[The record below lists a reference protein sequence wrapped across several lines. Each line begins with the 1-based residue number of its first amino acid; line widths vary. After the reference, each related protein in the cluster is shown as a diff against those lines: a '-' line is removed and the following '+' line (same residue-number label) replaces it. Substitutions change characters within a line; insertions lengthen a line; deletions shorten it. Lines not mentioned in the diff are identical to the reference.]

1 MEKSMESDPIDS
13 QNGAELLVTAL
24 RAIGVRT
31 IFTLSGNQIMPVF
44 DACIDADMRLI
55 HVRHEAAAVYMAE
68 AWAQLNG
75 DIGVALIPA
84 GPGFVNG
91 LSPLY
96 SARASESP
104 VLLLSG
110 DAPLQQD
117 SMGAFQQLDQV
128 SISKPLTKFSRRPQ
142 SVDDISRDLAK
153 AISIARS
160 GRPGPVHLALPFDLL
175 CEQVS
180 FDAEDFVKRANRQ
193 ENAPETRIIEQ
204 IADTL
209 VAAERPLVLAGP
221 ALSQARAGAMVSE
234 LQENLGVPVISME
247 NPRGLKDPALGNLG
261 EIMAKADVVLLLGKA
276 VDFMVNFGQSPG
288 FNPICQFLAIDPE
301 QDLLN
306 QAKRALADQLVISQK
321 TDADLSAKA
330 LSLYPA
336 QPPDRHRDW
345 RNQVTHACA
354 SRAGISTTEN
364 QSTPLHPATL
374 CESVQRVIELA
385 DDPVLICDGGEFGQW
400 AQAFTHTTRRII
412 NGPAGAIGGG
422 ICYAVAAKI
431 CHPESSVFVLMGDG
445 TAGFHLSEFETAIR
459 YGLPFVAIIGND
471 SRWNAEYQIQLR
483 EYGAQRLRGCELGE
497 TRYDQV
503 VRSLGGYGEFVD
515 HPEQLEAA
523 LERALQSG
531 LPACVNVRIEGLPA
545 PTLSS

>member
-1 MEKSMESDPIDS
+1 MESDPIDF
-13 QNGAELLVTAL
+13 QNGAELLIAAL
-24 RAIGVRT
+24 RSIGVRT
-31 IFTLSGNQIMPVF
+31 IFTLSGNQIMPIF

-68 AWAQLNG
+68 AWAQLSG

-84 GPGFVNG
+84 GPGFANG

-104 VLLLSG
+104 MLLLSG
-110 DAPLQQD
+110 DSPLQQD

-128 SISKPLTKFSRRPQ
+128 SISKSLTKFSRRPQ
-142 SVDDISRDLAK
+142 SVDDISTDLAK
-153 AISIARS
+153 AIRIARS

-180 FDAEDFVKRANRQ
+180 FDVDDFIKRANRQ
-193 ENAPETRIIEQ
+193 ENAPEARIIKQ

-209 VAAERPLVLAGP
+209 LAAKRPLVLAGP

-247 NPRGLKDPALGNLG
+247 NPRGLKDPSLGNLG
-261 EIMAKADVVLLLGKA
+261 EIMAKTDVVLLLGKA

-288 FNPICQFLAIDPE
+288 FNPNCQFLAIDPE
-301 QDLLN
+301 QDLLD
-306 QAKRALADQLVISQK
+306 QARRALADQLVISQK

-354 SRAGISTTEN
+354 SRTGISTTESL
-364 QSTPLHPATL
+364 STPLHPATL

-400 AQAFTHTTRRII
+400 AQAITHAPRRII

-431 CHPESSVFVLMGDG
+431 RHPESSVFVLMGDG

-459 YGLPFVAIIGND
+459 YGAAFVAIIGHD

-483 EYGAQRLRGCELGE
+483 EYGAQRLLGCELEE
-497 TRYDQV
+497 TRYDLV

-515 HPEQLEAA
+515 HPDQLEAA
-523 LERALQSG
+523 LDRALKSA
-531 LPACVNVRIEGLPA
+531 LPACINVRIEGLPA
-545 PTLSS
+545 PTLFS